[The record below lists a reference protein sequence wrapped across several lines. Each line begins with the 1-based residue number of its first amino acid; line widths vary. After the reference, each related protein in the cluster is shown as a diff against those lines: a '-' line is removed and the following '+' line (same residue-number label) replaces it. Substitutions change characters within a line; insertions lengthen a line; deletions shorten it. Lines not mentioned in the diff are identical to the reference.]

1 MKTTHLCLLALLFL
15 ASTMLGCTAEPAKIP
30 PPADVGGVPENA
42 TTLPSGLAY
51 KVLRE
56 GTGERHPG
64 PTSTVKVHY
73 TGWTTDGE
81 MFDSSVSRG
90 EPISLGLDQ
99 VIAGWQEGVQLMVV
113 GEQRR
118 FWIPSNLAYEG
129 QSGAPQGMLVFDIEL
144 LDIED

>member
-1 MKTTHLCLLALLFL
+1 MKATHFCLFALLFL
-15 ASTMLGCTAEPAKIP
+15 ASTVLGCTAEPAKIP
-30 PPADVGGVPENA
+30 PPAEVERVPEDA

-64 PTSTVKVHY
+64 PKSTVKVHY

-129 QSGAPQGMLVFDIEL
+129 RSGAPQGMLVFDIEL